1 MLSCQFLPFNISVT
15 IYHVQPYSQMHL
27 NKDNLYE
34 QHVEF
39 DHAIEVL
46 CDNIKDYKI
55 KKVELVRRHLTHSML
70 FLTLTTYVPF
80 MISVTFRPLGYVL
93 CKSHSVERLAL
104 TARSMDGP
112 RATVGV

>member
-46 CDNIKDYKI
+46 CDNIKEYNI
-55 KKVELVRRHLTHSML
+55 KKS
-70 FLTLTTYVPF
+70 
-80 MISVTFRPLGYVL
+80 
-93 CKSHSVERLAL
+93 
-104 TARSMDGP
+104 
-112 RATVGV
+112 